1 MWELDC
7 EESWALKNWFFWI
20 VVWEKT
26 PESPLDSEE
35 IKTVISK
42 EVNPKYTLEGL
53 MLTLRLQRFG
63 NLMESADSLEKTLML
78 GKIDAR
84 RRREWQRVRL
94 LDGITNSMETSLSKL
109 WEMVKGRE
117 AWCAAVYGFAELD
130 TSE

>member
-1 MWELDC
+1 MV
-7 EESWALKNWFFWI
+7 S
-20 VVWEKT
+20 EKT

-84 RRREWQRVRL
+84 RRRE
-94 LDGITNSMETSLSKL
+94 
-109 WEMVKGRE
+109 
-117 AWCAAVYGFAELD
+117 
-130 TSE
+130 